1 MTQTNKDKIID
12 LCSISHQM
20 TWKSF
25 YDYRSSIC
33 NKSHRARI
41 NLYHITAFFK
51 MRHFLLKYLLSPV
64 GVTAW
69 ETDTRHLYAGSLGWK
84 TRLICIMITW
94 IMASIQQEYNPTSL
108 HHTCS
113 MSLSRFSKCIMFT
126 IEVDLVDFQSCLNRR
141 NGKRIFL

>member
-1 MTQTNKDKIID
+1 MTHRTKLHIMTQTNKDKIID

-64 GVTAW
+64 GATAW

-84 TRLICIMITW
+84 TRLICIMDSGLNTTRVQPHLT
-94 IMASIQQEYNPTSL
+94 ASHLLYVII
-108 HHTCS
+108 
-113 MSLSRFSKCIMFT
+113 K
-126 IEVDLVDFQSCLNRR
+126 
-141 NGKRIFL
+141 IFKMNQ